1 MKFHN
6 NEPQTPKP
14 HSFWSLHHIFTYL
27 KALSLYLSLLPIYR
41 SRNLSCTSAHWE
53 ISSDKSIQSKQP
65 RTLSRAGPSASTFPP
80 PRISAV
86 IIRLDCPLSFR
97 TSFRSIAFLTPS
109 RRPRWSAS
117 PSPPDLIRQ
126 RNLEKPPVW
135 TLLIPLLISLQSACH
150 SPPPA
155 FLSGRYT
162 NFLSSF
168 RILYPPAQF
177 SSQPT
182 IDLPF
187 DALTTAARVP
197 PYRIRSL
204 AARSFKQEKHLGQQ
218 GSRLLSGSL

>member
-1 MKFHN
+1 MG
-6 NEPQTPKP
+6 
-14 HSFWSLHHIFTYL
+14 

-150 SPPPA
+150 S
-155 FLSGRYT
+155 
-162 NFLSSF
+162 
-168 RILYPPAQF
+168 
-177 SSQPT
+177 
-182 IDLPF
+182 
-187 DALTTAARVP
+187 
-197 PYRIRSL
+197 
-204 AARSFKQEKHLGQQ
+204 LGTLHQLLV
-218 GSRLLSGSL
+218 LLSYPLPSCAILFAANDRPTF